1 MRVPGLWRRAT
12 FTDRLLLIYFAA
24 LTVVI
29 VVRRDHVA
37 GWSAYVAL
45 HAVLIA
51 LIAALVWWRSGWT
64 HAHAWYPLVIPL
76 VAFPEAALLHDV
88 LVAEWRDRYVLAF
101 EAALFPQPPTVWLGG
116 FSSPVFSEIL
126 QLGYLAYFLFLPVVA
141 LILYARADRQPFDA
155 LMAATMLGYVV
166 CYVIFMVFPTEG
178 PAHTLRHLHTQ
189 PLPAGPL
196 YATVLFIQKA
206 GTHGNAFP
214 SAHVVGAV
222 VPVIFAWRYVPK
234 LAPWLLPLLVL
245 MCIGAVYDRY
255 HYASDMLGG
264 LIIGAAAAALMLKRG
279 RDPFSPDASATRRFP
294 DPFFRRAT

>member
-1 MRVPGLWRRAT
+1 MRVPELWRRAN

-29 VVRRDHVA
+29 ILRRDHVA
-37 GWSAYVAL
+37 GWPSFIAL
-45 HAVLIA
+45 HATVVA
-51 LIAALVWWRSGWT
+51 LIAASVWWQRRWP

-88 LVAEWRDRYVLAF
+88 LVAEWRDRYLLAF
-101 EAALFPQPPTVWLGG
+101 EAAVFREPPTVWLGG
-116 FSSPVFSEIL
+116 FSSIAFSEIV
-126 QLGYLAYFLFLPVVA
+126 QVGYLSYFLFLPVVA
-141 LILYARADRQPFDA
+141 VILYSRQDKRPFYT
-155 LMAATMLGYVV
+155 LMAATILGYVI
-166 CYVIFMVFPTEG
+166 CYVTFLVFPTEG
-178 PAHTLRHLHTQ
+178 PAHTLRHLHTA

-196 YATVLFIQKA
+196 YSIVLFIQQA

-234 LAPWLLPLLVL
+234 LAPWLLPLLIL

-255 HYASDMLGG
+255 HYASDMVGG
-264 LIIGAAAAALMLKRG
+264 LIIGAAAAWFMLRG
-279 RDPFSPDASATRRFP
+279 GGS
-294 DPFFRRAT
+294 

>member
-1 MRVPGLWRRAT
+1 VRVPELWRRAN

-24 LTVVI
+24 LTAVI
-29 VVRRDHVA
+29 VVRRDRVA
-37 GWSAYVAL
+37 GWLSFVAL
-45 HAVLIA
+45 HATSVA
-51 LIAALVWWRSGWT
+51 LIAALTWWQRRWP
-64 HAHAWYPLVIPL
+64 HAHAWYPLVVPL

-101 EAALFPQPPTVWLGG
+101 EAALFPQPPTVWLGNV
-116 FSSPVFSEIL
+116 SSVVFSEIV
-126 QLGYLAYFLFLPVVA
+126 QLGYLAYFLFLPLVA
-141 LILYARADRQPFDA
+141 VILYTRQDRTPFFA
-155 LMAATMLGYVV
+155 LMAATMLGYVI
-166 CYVIFMVFPTEG
+166 CYVIFLIFPTEG
-178 PAHTLRHLHTQ
+178 PAHTLRHLHTT

-196 YATVLFIQKA
+196 YSTVLFIQKA

-234 LAPWLLPLLVL
+234 VAPWLLPLLIV

-264 LIIGAAAAALMLKRG
+264 LIIGAAAAGLMLRG
-279 RDPFSPDASATRRFP
+279 GES
-294 DPFFRRAT
+294 

>member
-1 MRVPGLWRRAT
+1 VRVPELWRRAN

-24 LTVVI
+24 LAVVI
-29 VVRRDHVA
+29 VAQRNHVA
-37 GWSAYVAL
+37 GWPSFIAL
-45 HAVLIA
+45 HAMVMA
-51 LIAALVWWRSGWT
+51 LISALVWWQRRWP

-76 VAFPEAALLHDV
+76 LAFPEAALLHDV
-88 LVAEWRDRYVLAF
+88 LVVEWRDRYLLAF
-101 EAALFPQPPTVWLGG
+101 EAALFPQPPTVWLGEV
-116 FSSPVFSEIL
+116 SSVALSEIV
-126 QLGYLAYFLFLPVVA
+126 QLGYLSYFLFLPIVA
-141 LILYARADRQPFDA
+141 VILYSRQDTKPFYT
-155 LMAATMLGYVV
+155 LMAATMLGYVI
-166 CYVIFMVFPTEG
+166 CYVTFLVFPTEG

-234 LAPWLLPLLVL
+234 LAPWLLPLLLL
-245 MCIGAVYDRY
+245 MCIGAVHDRY

-264 LIIGAAAAALMLKRG
+264 LIIGAAAAWFMLRG
-279 RDPFSPDASATRRFP
+279 ADPRLR
-294 DPFFRRAT
+294 